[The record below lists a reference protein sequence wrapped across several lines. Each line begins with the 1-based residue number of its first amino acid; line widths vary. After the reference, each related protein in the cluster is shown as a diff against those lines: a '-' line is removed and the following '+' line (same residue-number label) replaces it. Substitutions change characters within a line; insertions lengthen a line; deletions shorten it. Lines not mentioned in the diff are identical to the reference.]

1 MPLFQVQS
9 SHFFMFPSHLLYHPC
24 NKLSCY
30 FFFSNLGGL
39 RFQARPFPPFL
50 VLFYVY
56 QGEEMLL
63 KRAIFLFLSLSRITH
78 NRQRWM
84 MLSFQVQSSYFFML
98 LLFFA
103 QFRRV
108 EILGKTTFFSP
119 FSRIFLPTKVRKRLL
134 RNVQSFYFFP
144 LLFSFSSNKQLITI
158 NDIIILGTIFS
169 FHHVSLLFYL

>member
-1 MPLFQVQS
+1 MDDVVILDAIFSFFLFPSHLLYNPCKKLSWWFFFFFTQFRQIENLSKTTFFLPDPIFMLNKRRKSFQKHSIFSFLSIFLSFLCNKQRVKRWIMPLFQVQS

-78 NRQRWM
+78 N
-84 MLSFQVQSSYFFML
+84 
-98 LLFFA
+98 
-103 QFRRV
+103 
-108 EILGKTTFFSP
+108 
-119 FSRIFLPTKVRKRLL
+119 SR
-134 RNVQSFYFFP
+134 
-144 LLFSFSSNKQLITI
+144 
-158 NDIIILGTIFS
+158 DG
-169 FHHVSLLFYL
+169 

>member
-84 MLSFQVQSSYFFML
+84 MLSFQVQSSYFFMFHFHL
-98 LLFFA
+98 LYNPCNKLSCCNFSFLPNLGGSRFQARPFFFLSVLFFCPP
-103 QFRRV
+103 R
-108 EILGKTTFFSP
+108 
-119 FSRIFLPTKVRKRLL
+119 
-134 RNVQSFYFFP
+134 
-144 LLFSFSSNKQLITI
+144 
-158 NDIIILGTIFS
+158 
-169 FHHVSLLFYL
+169 